1 MQTNR
6 IKHVL
11 LNLKI
16 TSHMSSVF
24 NTAEYKIMSACI
36 SLAFNNKV

>member
-1 MQTNR
+1 MQTNSVKR
-6 IKHVL
+6 VL

-24 NTAEYKIMSACI
+24 NTAKII
-36 SLAFNNKV
+36 SVF